1 MTDTPSDL
9 LRATPLLDFDHPSIR
24 DLIAGRSW
32 ADLPPF
38 ERIGAAYDFVR
49 DEVAFGYNR
58 DDAIPASAVLAD
70 GYGQCNTKATLLMAL
85 LRALGVPCRLHGFM
99 IHKRLQRGVVPEV
112 AYRIAPEEI
121 LHSWVEVEWE
131 DRWVN
136 LEGFILDAPFLGALQ
151 TEFAGRSSLCA
162 YGAGTD
168 CLQAP
173 GVAWS
178 GGDTYIQRTGIARDL
193 GLYDD
198 PDGFY
203 AEHRQA
209 FGLVRG
215 LLYRHAIRHWMNRRV
230 AGIRRGR
237 VPTIPGGADDHRQT
251 SAGRLAGER

>member
-1 MTDTPSDL
+1 MTDL
-9 LRATPLLDFDHPSIR
+9 LPTPLLDFDHPSIR
-24 DLIAGRSW
+24 ALIAARGW

-38 ERIGAAYDFVR
+38 ERIGAAYGFLR

-85 LRALGVPCRLHGFM
+85 LRALGVPCRLHGFT
-99 IHKRLQRGVVPEV
+99 IHKALQRGVVPEI

-121 LHSWVEVEWE
+121 LHSWVEIEWGG
-131 DRWVN
+131 RWVN

-151 TEFAGRSSLCA
+151 TAFAGRTSLCA

-168 CLQAP
+168 CLADPQI
-173 GVAWS
+173 AWT

-193 GLYDD
+193 GLWGD
-198 PDGFY
+198 PDAFY
-203 AEHRQA
+203 AAHRQG
-209 FGLVRG
+209 FGLVRR

-230 AGIRRGR
+230 AGIRKGR
-237 VPTIPGGADDHRQT
+237 VPAIPGGACRSVELSDVAA
-251 SAGRLAGER
+251 AGSR

>member
-136 LEGFILDAPFLGALQ
+136 LEGFILDAPFLGTLQ
-151 TEFAGRSSLCA
+151 AKFEGRSSLCA

-173 GVAWS
+173 DVTWS

-198 PDGFY
+198 PDAFY
-203 AEHRQA
+203 AGHRQS

-215 LLYRHAIRHWMNRRV
+215 LLYRHIIRRWMNRRV
-230 AGIRRGR
+230 AAIRRGR
-237 VPTIPGGADDHRQT
+237 VPRIPGEAGSED
-251 SAGRLAGER
+251 AGRRPA